1 MKRRIEIKG
10 EGVEGLS
17 QEYFKLL
24 FDKYRIKGA
33 KVKYE
38 PRGNLPNHPSSR
50 ARGVVTVTGDFLVSD
65 VYSAITHAQSGD
77 FTSRNFI
84 ITKINEMDFENP
96 SWRTK

>member
-10 EGVEGLS
+10 EGTEGLS

-33 KVKYE
+33 TVEYE
-38 PRGNLPNHPSSR
+38 PKENPSGSR